1 MIATAPSY
9 TRHSPASIARKWA
22 KAVLWILIFGGQAS
36 LAQLVGHSNEELHK
50 VDTILREDRVGYIV
64 TAIVQGDD
72 TIILSSL
79 PEVRVIRKRIFHNW
93 FDYQKYYRY
102 MRYAKTVYPYAVE
115 SMRLY
120 RQIQRETAHM
130 SRRQRR
136 RYINRLN
143 KALKK
148 EYKEPLKNL
157 TRTQGYIL
165 IKMIERELG
174 IPFYQLIR
182 DTRGWWTAT
191 YYQNIGKIYGYN
203 LKKGYIPGEDPILDI
218 VLDDFDIMKSL
229 EVLEGQQCDE

>member
-1 MIATAPSY
+1 MIVTTPSY
-9 TRHSPASIARKWA
+9 TSMMPSLCVRWWMKG
-22 KAVLWILIFGGQAS
+22 VLWLLLLGGQAGM
-36 LAQLVGHSNEELHK
+36 AQLVGHSDEEPHK
-50 VDTILREDRVGYIV
+50 VDTIVRKDRVGYIV

-79 PEVRVIRKRIFHNW
+79 PEVKVVRKRIFHNW
-93 FDYQKYYRY
+93 ADYQKYYRY
-102 MRYAKTVYPYAVE
+102 MRYARTVYPYAVE

-130 SRRQRR
+130 SRRERR

-182 DTRGWWTAT
+182 ETRGWWTAT

-203 LKKGYIPGEDPILDI
+203 LKKGYVPGEDPILDI

-229 EVLEGQQCDE
+229 EELEGQQCDE

>member
-1 MIATAPSY
+1 MPIVEIRWWITGLLSL
-9 TRHSPASIARKWA
+9 
-22 KAVLWILIFGGQAS
+22 LWLIGQTGF
-36 LAQLVGHSNEELHK
+36 AQLVGHNDEELHE
-50 VDTILREDRVGYIV
+50 VDTIVHEDRVGYIV
-64 TAIVQGDD
+64 TAVVQGDD

-79 PEVRVIRKRIFHNW
+79 PEVKVVRKRIFHNW
-93 FDYQKYYRY
+93 EDYQKYYRY
-102 MRYAKTVYPYAVE
+102 MRYARTVYPYAVE

-130 SRRQRR
+130 SRRERR

-174 IPFYQLIR
+174 IPFYRLIR
-182 DTRGWWTAT
+182 ETRGWWTAT

-203 LKKGYIPGEDPILDI
+203 LKRGYVPGEDPILDI

-229 EVLEGQQCDE
+229 EELEGQQCDD